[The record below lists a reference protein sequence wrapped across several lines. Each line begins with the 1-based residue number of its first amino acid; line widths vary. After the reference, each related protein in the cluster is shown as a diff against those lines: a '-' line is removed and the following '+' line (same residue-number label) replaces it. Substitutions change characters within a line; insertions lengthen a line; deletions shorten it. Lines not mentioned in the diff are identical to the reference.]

1 MVVIEGAGMWR
12 WAFLPPQFQDRD
24 ELYGS
29 IWRSLVRWL
38 VANVGL
44 LPSQRMALRT
54 DKLTFSTDE
63 NATATLLIRENQW
76 TGEAPWVE
84 LSGAALGQAA
94 DRSSACRAAPRP
106 ANTTCRSGGC
116 RKGNTSPAS
125 SAPRKDELSGVT
137 AFDVQGNLKER
148 LDVAARPDVMKF
160 IAAESGGAVLEDN
173 DVARL
178 QRQFDEHLARS
189 RPERV
194 TRVTAWDRWWVLIF
208 AFWHLGR
215 RLGASPPCRTCV
227 EGGGRKAEGGRK
239 RTAKRLA

>member
-1 MVVIEGAGMWR
+1 MWR

-29 IWRSLVRWL
+29 FWRSLVRWL

-44 LPSQRMALRT
+44 PPSQRMALRT

-84 LSGAALGQAA
+84 LSGAARRQVRGP
-94 DRSSACRAAPRP
+94 SSACRRRRTPGQYHVPTWA
-106 ANTTCRSGGC
+106 GC
-116 RKGNTSPAS
+116 RKGNTSRGS
-125 SAPRKDELSGVT
+125 SAPKGRTLRRD
-137 AFDVQGNLKER
+137 R
-148 LDVAARPDVMKF
+148 LRRPRQLEGAARRCRPADVMKLDRRRKRRRGVGD
-160 IAAESGGAVLEDN
+160 A

-194 TRVTAWDRWWVLIF
+194 TRTSRPGTA
-208 AFWHLGR
+208 
-215 RLGASPPCRTCV
+215 
-227 EGGGRKAEGGRK
+227 GGC
-239 RTAKRLA
+239 